1 MRMNRQRA
9 QIGVSLIEVLI
20 SLLILGIGILGAA
33 ALQLNA
39 LKYTDSS
46 TMNSQASFIAYDM
59 MDRMRA
65 NPDVSYALGS
75 IASAPTA
82 GDLDTPRTQ
91 DLFDFAFNIRDM
103 GGTDGSIVVNGRV
116 VTITVT
122 WDDSRA
128 GAARTANQ
136 TTSGQAALQT
146 FTLTSRVAGDAVTP

>member
-9 QIGVSLIEVLI
+9 QIGVSLVEVLI

-65 NPDVSYALGS
+65 NPDVSYALSS
-75 IASAPTA
+75 IASAPA
-82 GDLDTPRTQ
+82 VGDLDTPRTQ

-103 GGTDGSIVVNGRV
+103 GGTDGSILVNGRV

>member
-1 MRMNRQRA
+1 MRMTGRHVQS
-9 QIGVSLIEVLI
+9 GVSLIEVLI
-20 SLLILGIGILGAA
+20 SLLILGVGILGAA

-59 MDRMRA
+59 MDRIRA
-65 NPDVSYALGS
+65 NPDVSYALGG
-75 IASAPTA
+75 IESAPAT
-82 GDLDTPRTQ
+82 GDLNTPRTQ
-91 DLFDFAFNIRDM
+91 DWFDFAFNIKAM
-103 GGTDGSIVVNGRV
+103 GGTDGTILVNGKV

-136 TTSGQAALQT
+136 TTSGQASLQT
-146 FTLTSRVAGDAVTP
+146 FTLTSRVAGDVVTP